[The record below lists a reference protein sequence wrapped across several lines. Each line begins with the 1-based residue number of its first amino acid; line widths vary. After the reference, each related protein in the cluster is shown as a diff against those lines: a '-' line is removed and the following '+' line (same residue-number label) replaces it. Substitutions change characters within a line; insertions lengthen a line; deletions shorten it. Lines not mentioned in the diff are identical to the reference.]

1 MVDGIKD
8 TIITHTFDSICVI
21 GASCRLHNH
30 TQQHIVY
37 KNQDVSLINTLYN
50 DTTMY
55 IYQNQWGQLL
65 YLDKEI
71 TKFEPKVK
79 VNIET
84 APVIPFRASDT
95 IQPCDAKWLIK
106 GEKFELKPYSIQ
118 KCNNKMVQQYL
129 YSDLSNSIVMMLM
142 LLATSIWLYR
152 STFYWL
158 EMIRKINKIVRS

>member
-8 TIITHTFDSICVI
+8 TIQSTYKITYDTTYVVNRKEIKQPEPFMFI
-21 GASCRLHNH
+21 NH
-30 TQQHIVY
+30 YMGDTSMYIY
-37 KNQDVSLINTLYN
+37 KNQWGDV
-50 DTTMY
+50 
-55 IYQNQWGQLL
+55 L
-65 YLDKEI
+65 YLDKEL
-71 TKFEPKVK
+71 TKFEPNEKVE
-79 VNIET
+79 VQTI
-84 APVIPFRASDT
+84 AIQPFRASDT

-106 GEKFELKPYSIQ
+106 GEKLDLKPYSIQ

-158 EMIRKINKIVRS
+158 EMIRKINKIVKG

>member
-1 MVDGIKD
+1 MNEEIRD

-21 GASCRLHNH
+21 GASCKIHNH
-30 TQQHIVY
+30 TNVQFVY
-37 KNQDVSLINTLYN
+37 HNEGYNLVNTYYG

-65 YLDKEI
+65 YLNQQI
-71 TKFEPKVK
+71 TKFEPKQK
-79 VNIET
+79 VEVQLL
-84 APVIPFRASDT
+84 PELPLRASDT

-106 GEKFELKPYSIQ
+106 GEKLNLKPIISHKNEILMAQPYQ
-118 KCNNKMVQQYL
+118 
-129 YSDLSNSIVMMLM
+129 YSDLCNSILMMLM

-158 EMIRKINKIVRS
+158 DMIRKINKILKS